1 MGYSPWG
8 HTESDITEAI
18 KQQQQLQHGSDILLL
33 VSNRTLGKEAQLL
46 TVKAKFTFIP
56 LFSVDKILE

>member
-8 HTESDITEAI
+8 HTESDPTEAI
-18 KQQQQLQHGSDILLL
+18 KQQQLLQHGSDILLL

-46 TVKAKFTFIP
+46 TVKAKFTSIP
-56 LFSVDKILE
+56 LVLCR

>member
-1 MGYSPWG
+1 MWWAIWG
-8 HTESDITEAI
+8 HTESDTTEVI
-18 KQQQQLQHGSDILLL
+18 KQQQLQHGSDILLL

-46 TVKAKFTFIP
+46 TVKAKFTSIP